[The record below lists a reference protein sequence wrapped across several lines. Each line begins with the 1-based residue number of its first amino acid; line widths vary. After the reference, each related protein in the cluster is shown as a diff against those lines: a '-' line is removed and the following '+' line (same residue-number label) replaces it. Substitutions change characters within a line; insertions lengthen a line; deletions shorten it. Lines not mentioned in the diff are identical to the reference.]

1 MKKSRLF
8 LFALAFAAALVGC
21 TPEEQPG
28 DDDGKKEEEE
38 NVVKSTEC
46 KLTAFVV
53 KVEGV
58 VVEAFIDQVDKTIE
72 LSYLPLQYKGL
83 MDATAEVVI
92 SEKATISPDP
102 SEPQDYTSEGG
113 VDFTVT
119 AEDGVT
125 KTVYTVYAEAAE
137 IEQAA
142 VLKWDKTYGQLGLT
156 AKSNNDCAV
165 GFVALDKVAFAD
177 LNVVDLA
184 GNHVGTLN
192 TEGITGLCTYGDGVI
207 KSRNQLACLSNDENG
222 VLVALA
228 CFEGEKDPTKA
239 EDGPC
244 NTEVYAW
251 LDGWD
256 KAPTKIYGPAA
267 YQCMYMSVAGD
278 VKGDFILNFRTG
290 SNTPQMHHVL
300 VYQGANGQYFK
311 ADGSANCTWSGP
323 FIQHTGQD
331 GCWGQQLS
339 FFSGNPNDGFV
350 CWDSLGAKEHEDWDY
365 NDDGTVKL
373 DLYGNPTGN
382 ASSAFYFYSSLSGF
396 ISGAVEEIPLWGNVT
411 WSTWDSQG
419 KFYHYGNHSYG
430 HVRAFMFGGEK
441 CIIASTNS
449 WTCGWIT
456 VQKASNVVDDDPDTE
471 MVNEYVVN
479 YLLDTYRNSKGGQN
493 FPPSSAYVFDPA
505 AGIGHIIYNANGS
518 NVLSFELSASIL

>member
-1 MKKSRLF
+1 MKKTRLF

-21 TPEEQPG
+21 TPEQQPG
-28 DDDGKKEEEE
+28 DEEE

-53 KVEGV
+53 KVEGE

-83 MDATAEVVI
+83 QSATAEVVI

-102 SEPQDYTSEGG
+102 SAPQDYTSEGG

-142 VLKWDKTYGQLGLT
+142 VMKWDKTYGQLGLT
-156 AKSNNDCAV
+156 AKSNNDCGV

-177 LNVVDLA
+177 LKVIDLN
-184 GNHVGTLN
+184 GSPVGTLN
-192 TEGITGLCTYGDGVI
+192 TEGITGLCTYGDGAI
-207 KSRNQLACLSNDENG
+207 KSRNQLAALSNDENG

-228 CFEGEKDPTKA
+228 CYEGPHDPGATG
-239 EDGPC
+239 DC
-244 NTEVYAW
+244 YTEVYAW

-256 KAPTKIYGPAA
+256 KAPTKVYGPVD
-267 YQCMYMSVAGD
+267 YQCSYMSVAGD

-290 SNTPQMHHVL
+290 ANTPQMHHVL
-300 VYQGANGQYFK
+300 VYQGANGQFFK

-323 FIQHTGQD
+323 FIQHPGTD

-339 FFSGNPNDGFV
+339 FFSGNPEDGFV
-350 CWDSLGAKEHEDWDY
+350 CWDSLAAAEHEDWDY
-365 NDDGTVKL
+365 NDDGTVKV
-373 DLYGNPTGN
+373 DAYGNPTGN

-396 ISGAVEEIPLWGNVT
+396 ISGSVEELPLWGNVT

-419 KFYHYGNHSYG
+419 KYYHYGNHSFG
-430 HVRAFMFGGEK
+430 HVRAFKFRGER

-449 WTCGWIT
+449 WPCGWIT
-456 VQKASNVVDDDPDTE
+456 IQKAENIVEDDPETE

-479 YLLDTYRNSKGGQN
+479 YLLDYRNAKGGQN
-493 FPPSSAYVFDPA
+493 APPSSAYVFDPA
-505 AGIGHIIYNANGS
+505 SGIGHIIYNANGA

>member
-83 MDATAEVVI
+83 MDATADVVI

-125 KTVYTVYAEAAE
+125 KTVYTVYTEAAE

-156 AKSNNDCAV
+156 AKTNNDCAV

-177 LNVVDLA
+177 LKVIDLN
-184 GNHVGTLN
+184 GNPVGTLN

-207 KSRNQLACLSNDENG
+207 KSRNQLAALSNDENG

-228 CFEGEKDPTKA
+228 CFEGSKDSGSTK
-239 EDGPC
+239 DGPC

-256 KAPTKIYGPAA
+256 HAPTKIYGPTD

-278 VKGDFILNFRTG
+278 VRGDFILNFRTG
-290 SNTPQMHHVL
+290 VTAPPQQHHVIVFKNG
-300 VYQGANGQYFK
+300 VYFNQ
-311 ADGSANCTWSGP
+311 DGSCAGTWNGVRISHP
-323 FIQHTGQD
+323 SND

-339 FFSGNPNDGFV
+339 FFSGDPNDGFV
-350 CWDSLGAKEHEDWDY
+350 CWDSLGSDEYDDWARNEDGSY
-365 NDDGTVKL
+365 KLGDDGNKV
-373 DLYGNPTGN
+373 GN
-382 ASSAFYFYSSLSGF
+382 ATSAFYCYYALS
-396 ISGAVEEIPLWGNVT
+396 AATDEVPLYGDVT
-411 WSTWDSQG
+411 WGKWDSEG
-419 KFYHYGNHSYG
+419 RRFHYGNHSYG
-430 HVRAFMFGGEK
+430 HVRAFKFRGER

-456 VQKASNVVDDDPDTE
+456 IQKAENIVEDDPETD
-471 MVNEYVVN
+471 MNNEYVVN
-479 YLLDTYRNSKGGQN
+479 YLLDSYRNSKGSQYA
-493 FPPSSAYVFDPA
+493 PPSSAYVYDSA
-505 AGIGHIIYNANGS
+505 ASVGHIIYNANGS
-518 NVLSFELSASIL
+518 NVMAFDLSSSIL